1 MVNER
6 KLTERERDSRE
17 VILKGLLSNKRNLV
31 KKYGKDAEKVM
42 YGIATKKAKTKVE
55 NMNKDR
61 IKELIQASLTRKD
74 SMSEDLDVG
83 HQDNEP
89 GMLKAELYRTI
100 KLSIML
106 YKTLDKYEGNM
117 EVDFPNWWQSKIIK
131 AKDYI
136 QGAYDYLDGQENVGK
151 MDAMLDLN
159 ERVSIIDKLMESE
172 HNIKENVN
180 PELDRLVNGFIR
192 KLADRYDY
200 SLQDA
205 VYAVTQVL
213 RKQNYDGLNEGN
225 STLYKDINTITFT
238 LDDGD
243 LDDKFLSDESLSR
256 NLGYKKDGGD
266 TYYVLPKRDFDRFQ
280 DWADSNGYD
289 TDEVIDVI
297 GEIVKE
303 DLEEASGLEFKVGDK
318 VTYLGHPGVITKSGT
333 DIMDRPQYSVS
344 YNKGTGDTKATNI
357 YNKGGEIK
365 KAISETTKDNSSSYK
380 DSNTGKQYDIQKSGN
395 KWEMDIMKKGASIYD
410 QNAITTIKRDSP
422 AELKDWL
429 DGYKIDS
436 SWMSHLVDE
445 EEFTESKDK
454 V

>member
-117 EVDFPNWWQSKIIK
+117 EVDFPNWWQAKIIK

-159 ERVSIIDKLMESE
+159 ERISIIDKLMESE
-172 HNIKENVN
+172 HNIKENKGLDQKEQIKFYNNVKHRIAESAINSDYKRVYKVLTKRFPDLVDIKDRNQHNWNLIKSFVDGEIDNIEITDSQDIISKFEEYRKNKFRGFVGKLVSRDTNKGLDQKEQIKFYNNVN

-205 VYAVTQVL
+205 VYGVMQVL
-213 RKQNYDGLNEGN
+213 RKQNYEGLNENVGHN
-225 STLYKDINTITFT
+225 EYT
-238 LDDGD
+238 
-243 LDDKFLSDESLSR
+243 SR
-256 NLGYKKDGGD
+256 Y
-266 TYYVLPKRDFDRFQ
+266 Q
-280 DWADSNGYD
+280 Q
-289 TDEVIDVI
+289 EVI
-297 GEIVKE
+297 KTNQ
-303 DLEEASGLEFKVGDK
+303 LE
-318 VTYLGHPGVITKSGT
+318 
-333 DIMDRPQYSVS
+333 
-344 YNKGTGDTKATNI
+344 
-357 YNKGGEIK
+357 
-365 KAISETTKDNSSSYK
+365 
-380 DSNTGKQYDIQKSGN
+380 KQLNND
-395 KWEMDIMKKGASIYD
+395 
-410 QNAITTIKRDSP
+410 
-422 AELKDWL
+422 
-429 DGYKIDS
+429 
-436 SWMSHLVDE
+436 
-445 EEFTESKDK
+445 
-454 V
+454 

>member
-117 EVDFPNWWQSKIIK
+117 EVDFPNWWQAKIIK

-159 ERVSIIDKLMESE
+159 ERISIIDKLMESE

-205 VYAVTQVL
+205 VYGVMQVL
-213 RKQNYDGLNEGN
+213 RKQNYEGLNENVGHN
-225 STLYKDINTITFT
+225 EYT
-238 LDDGD
+238 
-243 LDDKFLSDESLSR
+243 SR
-256 NLGYKKDGGD
+256 Y
-266 TYYVLPKRDFDRFQ
+266 Q
-280 DWADSNGYD
+280 Q
-289 TDEVIDVI
+289 EVI
-297 GEIVKE
+297 KTNQ
-303 DLEEASGLEFKVGDK
+303 LE
-318 VTYLGHPGVITKSGT
+318 
-333 DIMDRPQYSVS
+333 
-344 YNKGTGDTKATNI
+344 
-357 YNKGGEIK
+357 
-365 KAISETTKDNSSSYK
+365 
-380 DSNTGKQYDIQKSGN
+380 KQLNND
-395 KWEMDIMKKGASIYD
+395 
-410 QNAITTIKRDSP
+410 
-422 AELKDWL
+422 
-429 DGYKIDS
+429 
-436 SWMSHLVDE
+436 
-445 EEFTESKDK
+445 
-454 V
+454 